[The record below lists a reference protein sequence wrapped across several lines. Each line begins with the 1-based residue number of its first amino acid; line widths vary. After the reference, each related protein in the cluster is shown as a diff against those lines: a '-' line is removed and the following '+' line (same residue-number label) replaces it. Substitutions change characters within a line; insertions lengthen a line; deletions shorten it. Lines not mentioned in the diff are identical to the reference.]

1 MQFRL
6 AHLAAFLLTAVPAAA
21 QTPGLERV
29 LSATTLYLSD
39 GGGYDLALLVD
50 NLDDGADLYVYSGL
64 ERNALS
70 AGAKP
75 SFVKKNAAW
84 TGAMAGT
91 RPSLAVNDKGSL
103 LVNSENDSVGR
114 DRWSQTLTV
123 VRRNGALTVA
133 GLTYSARDTL
143 DPNAGGS
150 CDLNFLAGKGTR
162 NGKKVEIKAQTIP
175 LADWSDEKLPK
186 ECKF

>member
-1 MQFRL
+1 MRFRL
-6 AHLAAFLLTAVPAAA
+6 VALFLLAALPALA

-29 LSATTLYLSD
+29 LSATTLFLSD
-39 GGGYDLALLVD
+39 SGGYDLALLVD
-50 NLDDGADLYVYSGL
+50 NLDEGADLYVYLGL
-64 ERNALS
+64 ERNGLA
-70 AGAKP
+70 AGVKP

-103 LVNSENDSVGR
+103 LVKSENDSVGR

-123 VRRNGALTVA
+123 VRRNGALVVA
-133 GLTYSARDTL
+133 GFTRETRDTL
-143 DPNAGGS
+143 EPDAGSS
-150 CDLNFLAGKGTR
+150 CDLNFLAGKGSR
-162 NGKKVEIKAQTIP
+162 NGKKIEVTARTIP
-175 LADWSDEKLPK
+175 LADWSDETLPK